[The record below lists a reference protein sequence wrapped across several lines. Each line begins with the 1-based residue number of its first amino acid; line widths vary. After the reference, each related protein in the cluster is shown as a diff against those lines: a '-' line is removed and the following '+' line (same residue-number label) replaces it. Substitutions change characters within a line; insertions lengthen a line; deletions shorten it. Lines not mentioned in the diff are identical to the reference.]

1 MCVPFGKLLRR
12 AAIPNTVTKTVHTD
26 KVFAADRR
34 TQHIAAFPGYAPL
47 SDQMRVVHSFRRP
60 VILVDDQLHT
70 GRRIGVLDPLA
81 REQQVDIKEVLV
93 GILSGQG
100 RDLAQQLGRDVDY
113 VYFVPNLRAWYVES
127 TLYPFIGG
135 DTVEHADMERSGL
148 QPSVNL
154 ILPYVY
160 PEHLRQ
166 CGADA
171 AYTFSRTC
179 IENTLYIIEA
189 LETAYRR
196 STPAT

>member
-179 IENTLYIIEA
+179 IENTLYILSLIHI
-189 LETAYRR
+189 
-196 STPAT
+196 

>member
-1 MCVPFGKLLRR
+1 M
-12 AAIPNTVTKTVHTD
+12 
-26 KVFAADRR
+26 
-34 TQHIAAFPGYAPL
+34 
-47 SDQMRVVHSFRRP
+47 
-60 VILVDDQLHT
+60 
-70 GRRIGVLDPLA
+70 
-81 REQQVDIKEVLV
+81 
-93 GILSGQG
+93 
-100 RDLAQQLGRDVDY
+100 DY

-196 STPAT
+196 VYARNLTLRRLSEAVVLPLCPDKGRMTYNPPVPHSKDPPHRAYPPAEKFRWFRKCSSGLQSACLPAQ

>member
-1 MCVPFGKLLRR
+1 M
-12 AAIPNTVTKTVHTD
+12 
-26 KVFAADRR
+26 
-34 TQHIAAFPGYAPL
+34 
-47 SDQMRVVHSFRRP
+47 
-60 VILVDDQLHT
+60 VDDQLHT

-81 REQQVDIKEVLV
+81 RQQQVDIKEVLV

-135 DTVEHADMERSGL
+135 DTVARSAWSGDDGL

-154 ILPYVY
+154 ILPYAY

-166 CGADA
+166 CGAAA
-171 AYTFSRTC
+171 AYAFSHTC
-179 IENTLYIIEA
+179 IENTRYIIEA
-189 LETAYRR
+189 LETAYRKVYAR
-196 STPAT
+196 NLTLRRLSEAVVLPLCPDKGEMHYHPDGTVSDYLRDDLQTLSRLENLFR

>member
-1 MCVPFGKLLRR
+1 M
-12 AAIPNTVTKTVHTD
+12 
-26 KVFAADRR
+26 
-34 TQHIAAFPGYAPL
+34 GYDAE
-47 SDQMRVVHSFRRP
+47 
-60 VILVDDQLHT
+60 
-70 GRRIGVLDPLA
+70 GVYYL
-81 REQQVDIKEVLV
+81 
-93 GILSGQG
+93 
-100 RDLAQQLGRDVDY
+100 
-113 VYFVPNLRAWYVES
+113 PNLRMRFVES

-135 DTVEHADMERSGL
+135 DTVEHPDMERSGL

-196 STPAT
+196 VYARSLTLRRFTQSDVVLTCRLRAIVSQSAFSSSTTKICIPFSSCVFTNVRLCYMITQRHKISVKFPFLTKILPAPWYHGANRRE